1 MSPRLS
7 AFYRIR
13 SEASAIEARAEAV
26 AVEQS
31 VEMPLA
37 AIHDPGVL
45 SGVAGKVAA
54 IEDCG
59 GGWFD
64 VRVDLAA
71 VTIGEDAGQL
81 VNMLFGNSSLHED
94 VILRDIALPDDLLAV
109 FGGPGHGV
117 ALLRRRAQAE
127 GRALTASAL
136 KPQGL
141 PAAEL
146 ARLAYELALGG
157 LDFVKDDH
165 GLANQSYSPFADR
178 VRACAAAVRKA
189 SAASGKET
197 RYAPSLSG
205 SFAEISRQLGM
216 ARDEGLDTVLI
227 APVIAGLSN
236 FQALRRANPDF
247 AFLAHPTM
255 SGAAIS
261 PVVYAK
267 LFRLIGADAS
277 IFPNHGGRFAYSEAT
292 CRHISQALLCAW
304 GGLAPSLPTPAGG
317 MTLARA
323 PEMLGFYGRDVMLL
337 IGGSLLAAPRGA
349 IAREAEAFVRLVAEH
364 DYGGDGVR
372 SERGFH
378 GCA

>member
-1 MSPRLS
+1 LS
-7 AFYRIR
+7 AYYRVR
-13 SEASAIEARAEAV
+13 GEAGSIEARAEAI

-37 AIHDPGVL
+37 AIHDPGIL
-45 SGVAGKVAA
+45 SGIAGKVAA
-54 IEDCG
+54 IEDHG
-59 GGWFD
+59 GGWFA
-64 VRVDLAA
+64 VRIDLAA
-71 VTIGEDAGQL
+71 ATIGDDAGQL
-81 VNMLFGNSSLHED
+81 VNMLFGNTSLHED
-94 VILRDIALPDDLLAV
+94 VILHDIALPDDLLAA
-109 FGGPGHGV
+109 FGGPRQGV
-117 ALLRRRAQAE
+117 AGLRRRAKAE
-127 GRALTASAL
+127 GRALTSSAL

-141 PAAEL
+141 PASEL
-146 ARLAYELALGG
+146 ARLAHELARGG

-165 GLANQSYSPFADR
+165 GLANQSFSPFAER

-189 SAASGKET
+189 SAISGKET

-205 SFAEISRQLGM
+205 SFAEIGRQIGI

-236 FQALRRANPDF
+236 FQALRRSNPDF

-292 CRHISQALLCAW
+292 CKQISEALLCPW
-304 GGLAPSLPTPAGG
+304 GDLAPSLPTPAGG

-323 PEMLGFYGRDVMLL
+323 PEMLGLYGRDSMLL

-349 IAREAEAFVRLVAEH
+349 IAKEAEAFVRLVAEH
-364 DYGGDGVR
+364 DYGGDCAQR
-372 SERGFH
+372 ERGFH

>member
-1 MSPRLS
+1 M
-7 AFYRIR
+7 
-13 SEASAIEARAEAV
+13 
-26 AVEQS
+26 
-31 VEMPLA
+31 
-37 AIHDPGVL
+37 
-45 SGVAGKVAA
+45 
-54 IEDCG
+54 
-59 GGWFD
+59 
-64 VRVDLAA
+64 
-71 VTIGEDAGQL
+71 
-81 VNMLFGNSSLHED
+81 
-94 VILRDIALPDDLLAV
+94 PDDLLAI

-117 ALLRRRAQAE
+117 AGARRRAQAE

-141 PAAEL
+141 PAPEL

-205 SFAEISRQLGM
+205 SFAEISRQIGM

-261 PVVYAK
+261 LPFTQSVSAHWRRCVDLSQSRRPLR
-267 LFRLIGADAS
+267 LFRSDMQAYLAGSSLRLGRACAEPAYARRRHDLGA
-277 IFPNHGGRFAYSEAT
+277 
-292 CRHISQALLCAW
+292 
-304 GGLAPSLPTPAGG
+304 
-317 MTLARA
+317 
-323 PEMLGFYGRDVMLL
+323 
-337 IGGSLLAAPRGA
+337 GA
-349 IAREAEAFVRLVAEH
+349 
-364 DYGGDGVR
+364 
-372 SERGFH
+372 
-378 GCA
+378 